1 MDFDASRSGFG
12 DSVGAKVSWTI
23 QSLFAMFGWV
33 KGFLA
38 RFSFG
43 FGIFGTHRVS
53 GEYDEGIFRAVDCL
67 TEAVST
73 GAKTSKLRDPPR
85 IPCSRSVRLRF
96 FDSRAPIF

>member
-12 DSVGAKVSWTI
+12 DWVGGKLSRTS
-23 QSLFAMFGWV
+23 QTLFAMFGRV

-53 GEYDEGIFRAVDCL
+53 GEHDEGIFRAADSL

-73 GAKTSKLRDPPR
+73 GARTAKLRDPTR